1 MSRPRAGRLDTRSLL
16 SGYRGADRAHVAV
29 RLATCPFARIDRAL
43 PLEGDVVDLAC
54 GHGHLALLL
63 ASGAPGRRVLGVDI
77 DGRKIERARAAA
89 LALDLAPPRAVF
101 DVIEDGWVP
110 DGPLAAATVVDAL
123 YLFPLEAREPSIR
136 LLARALAPG
145 GVLLVKEMDLS
156 RRIKAGIARAGEV
169 VMTQV
174 AGITASTDDASVDFA
189 DPAEIQRWMADEGL
203 VTSVDRWDRGY
214 PVPHL
219 AILGRR
225 PTG

>member
-1 MSRPRAGRLDTRSLL
+1 MSPQRAGRLGTRSLL

-43 PLEGDVVDLAC
+43 PVEGDVVDLAC

-77 DGRKIERARAAA
+77 DERKIECARAAA
-89 LALDLAPPRAVF
+89 LELDLGPPRTGF
-101 DVIEDGWVP
+101 QVIEDGWAP
-110 DGPLAAATVVDAL
+110 DGPLAAATLVDAL
-123 YLFPLEAREPSIR
+123 YLFPLEARERSIR
-136 LLARALAPG
+136 DLARAIGPG
-145 GVLLVKEMDLS
+145 GVLVVKEMDLS
-156 RRIKAGIARAGEV
+156 RRIKGGVARAGEV

-174 AGITASTDDASVDFA
+174 AGITASSDGASVDFA
-189 DPAEIQRWMADEGL
+189 EPADIERWMTDEGL
-203 VTSVDRWDRGY
+203 VTSVERWDRGY

-225 PTG
+225 PVG